1 MGDKTTLEKEKAKL
15 QLQTTKKKI
24 IQNLGASSQGEQ
36 DESPLLQT
44 TNNY

>member
-15 QLQTTKKKI
+15 QLQTTKKK